1 MNQTQKTDGV
11 KQAPLYEAVARD
23 IAKEI
28 DRQIL
33 GGDPDN
39 KPGEHYYDIMTM
51 TRIASEYTYAL
62 EQEYQMSI
70 TQAIATATQQA
81 VEVGCPW
88 SGSEYAGW
96 MPLEYNFK
104 SKLDAKKWI
113 EQKYLETKKDPDLI
127 GKCSWTDKSKTK
139 FKAKVETRFET
150 ECGMEYDETTIYYEI
165 KPMEFE
171 ALSQK

>member
-81 VEVGCPW
+81 VE
-88 SGSEYAGW
+88 
-96 MPLEYNFK
+96 LERERILTLSQ
-104 SKLDAKKWI
+104 SKRP
-113 EQKYLETKKDPDLI
+113 ET
-127 GKCSWTDKSKTK
+127 SWQRWL
-139 FKAKVETRFET
+139 V
-150 ECGMEYDETTIYYEI
+150 
-165 KPMEFE
+165 E